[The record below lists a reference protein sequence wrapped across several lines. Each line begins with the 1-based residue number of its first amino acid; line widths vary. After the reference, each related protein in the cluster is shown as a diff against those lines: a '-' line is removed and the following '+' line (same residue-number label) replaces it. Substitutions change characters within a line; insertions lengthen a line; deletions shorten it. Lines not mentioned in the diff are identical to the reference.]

1 MYSVIKDFAGPVATV
16 IAAAAASYVAYH
28 FSRAQLDATN
38 KRLVL
43 DLFDRRWEVVQELR
57 AAISEMAREGVVV
70 GKAYWQYLRAT
81 QRAALL
87 FGSDVTDYLEMVR
100 LAMVRHQAHQGRV
113 NSESDEVR
121 ASAAEAQA
129 EAFMVITGFYD
140 RFDPLVAPYMQ
151 MHQKLPQ

>member
-57 AAISEMAREGVVV
+57 VAISEM
-70 GKAYWQYLRAT
+70 RAPLSS
-81 QRAALL
+81 RKNCWSGDGL
-87 FGSDVTDYLEMVR
+87 GSD
-100 LAMVRHQAHQGRV
+100 
-113 NSESDEVR
+113 
-121 ASAAEAQA
+121 
-129 EAFMVITGFYD
+129 
-140 RFDPLVAPYMQ
+140 
-151 MHQKLPQ
+151 